1 MKKINNDNIDEI
13 MFQLLEGEITGE
25 EREQLLSAIAAD
37 KGYSAL
43 WKAWQ
48 HTVLSPENED
58 ETMDIRPL
66 KKKTG
71 RIIPFNYKYAIAAML
86 VLGLGL
92 AILLTRQNPATP
104 GVTDRPQPG
113 NNKAQE
119 IKPPKPEVKT
129 LIQAKEDTI
138 ITLKEKIRMMAGQ
151 HPSSPQAPQQVI
163 NPSPESDI
171 KKQVPEIDNKTIA
184 QVPEQ
189 KIPVEQKLPDIIESD
204 PNEHILVSITTESK
218 PLKSQKN
225 KSDKLTEPQS
235 KTTLL
240 SRLLGGPKIKL
251 ENDSSTRTNK
261 KLIIENNQYKIIAG
275 F

>member
-1 MKKINNDNIDEI
+1 MKQINDDNIDEI

-37 KGYSAL
+37 KEYNAL
-43 WKAWQ
+43 WKVWQ
-48 HTVLSPENED
+48 HTVLSPEKAG

-66 KKKTG
+66 KKRTG

-86 VLGLGL
+86 VIGLGL
-92 AILLTRQNPATP
+92 AILLTKQGPQAP

-113 NNKAQE
+113 NNKARE

-138 ITLKEKIRMMAGQ
+138 MPLKDKIRMMAGK
-151 HPSSPQAPQQVI
+151 HPSSPKAPQQDI
-163 NPSPESDI
+163 SPSTERDI
-171 KKQVPEIDNKTIA
+171 KKPAPAEEKVIA

-189 KIPVEQKLPDIIESD
+189 KLPIEQKLPDIIPQND
-204 PNEHILVSITTESK
+204 PNEHILVSITTDSK
-218 PLKSQKN
+218 PFKTQKN
-225 KSDKLTEPQS
+225 KSIEPKP

-240 SRLLGGPKIKL
+240 SRLLGAPKIKL